1 VLDNSAFLC
10 YNVYIMK
17 KGLIMSV
24 NVFKYDTILFTK
36 WVATVITIGGALCT
50 ALMIDPLNIILL
62 NIGSFLFLIWG
73 IMIRDRAMM
82 TVNSGLL
89 FIYFV
94 GMIVRL

>member
-1 VLDNSAFLC
+1 
-10 YNVYIMK
+10 
-17 KGLIMSV
+17 MSV
-24 NVFKYDTILFTK
+24 NILKYDTVLFIK
-36 WVATVITIGGALCT
+36 WVATVITISGALCT